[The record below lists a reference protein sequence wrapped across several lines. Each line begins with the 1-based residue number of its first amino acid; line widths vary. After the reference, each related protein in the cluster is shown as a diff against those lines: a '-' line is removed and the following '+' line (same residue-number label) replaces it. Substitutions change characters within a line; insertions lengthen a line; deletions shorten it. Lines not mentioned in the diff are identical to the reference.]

1 MNTAERAVV
10 LELRGVS
17 RVHGEGAAEVHA
29 LREIDLTLVE
39 GELVAVMGPSGS
51 GKSTLLTLLG
61 GLDRPTSGEVLIEGQ
76 SLADLSTKQ
85 LAAMRRRSVGYV
97 FQDLNLIPTLTA
109 VENVGLPLELDGA
122 SRRTARRTALKSL
135 EDVELA
141 ELADRFPDEMS
152 GGQQQRVAIARALV
166 GPRRVL
172 LADEPTGAL
181 DSQTGEAVLRVLRKR
196 IDRGGAGLLVTHDA
210 RHAAWADRIVFLRDG
225 QITDTTASE
234 LSAEA
239 LLAAGRHV

>member
-29 LREIDLTLVE
+29 LRDVDLTLVE

-122 SRRTARRTALKSL
+122 SRRTAIRTALKSL
-135 EDVELA
+135 EDVELMD
-141 ELADRFPDEMS
+141 LADRFPDEMS

-181 DSQTGEAVLRVLRKR
+181 DSQTGEAVLRVLRRR

-239 LLAAGRHV
+239 LLGTGRHV

>member
-1 MNTAERAVV
+1 MTTPV

-17 RVHGEGAAEVHA
+17 RVHGEGASEVNA
-29 LREIDLTLVE
+29 LLDVDLCLVE

-51 GKSTLLTLLG
+51 GKSTLLTLAG
-61 GLDRPTSGEVLIEGQ
+61 GLDRPTSGEVVIEGQ
-76 SLADLSTKQ
+76 SLSDVSSKQ
-85 LAAMRRRSVGYV
+85 LAALRRRSVGYV

-109 VENVGLPLELDGA
+109 VENVGLPLELDGV

-135 EDVELA
+135 EDVELTD
-141 ELADRFPDEMS
+141 LADRFPDEMS

-166 GPRRVL
+166 GPRRML

-196 IDRGGAGLLVTHDA
+196 IDRGAAGLIVTHDA

-225 QITDTTASE
+225 RITDATASE
-234 LSAEA
+234 TAAEA
-239 LLAAGRHV
+239 LLASGRHL